1 MHRFARRTAAAT
13 AAALLHA
20 GRCSLPEPPPP
31 RSALPRLGRLR
42 GAVRQRR
49 EVSLPLPQG
58 AGSSPRPAASSS
70 CLFPA
75 SRSVNG
81 RCRCGPARGP
91 QATVLAL
98 KPFESRS
105 RQQSGSP
112 DRGRA
117 RAVTNP
123 NRWFRFGRKA
133 AGITLAFP
141 RHPPQLPWPAAA
153 SRRSPCAD
161 LRHERCF
168 QKGLTAGSLRAGAGL
183 EPRASRE
190 SRRSCLTATP
200 PQQRGTALRAQLAP
214 GERTGHSCGCAL
226 QHSPRPVPPATAFTG
241 GRGTGLLCGGG
252 GAGGNPARPGLRG
265 AARLPA
271 LGAGR
276 LRLRK
281 GAGLS
286 LGRAAGEGRDDGEGA
301 GRGRLTLLAL
311 APTASGRGA
320 GFADVAAGDAPCVC
334 GRWLPRPG
342 APPPRRPAC
351 GAVAAAA
358 ATICGVSRAGG
369 GGPRRGG

>member
-1 MHRFARRTAAAT
+1 MN
-13 AAALLHA
+13 L
-20 GRCSLPEPPPP
+20 GLP
-31 RSALPRLGRLR
+31 
-42 GAVRQRR
+42 
-49 EVSLPLPQG
+49 
-58 AGSSPRPAASSS
+58 
-70 CLFPA
+70 
-75 SRSVNG
+75 
-81 RCRCGPARGP
+81 
-91 QATVLAL
+91 
-98 KPFESRS
+98 
-105 RQQSGSP
+105 
-112 DRGRA
+112 GRA
-117 RAVTNP
+117 V
-123 NRWFRFGRKA
+123 G
-133 AGITLAFP
+133 
-141 RHPPQLPWPAAA
+141 AA
-153 SRRSPCAD
+153 SRPPHRSSGARPSVPNSHQVSERVTPAAVPFSTVHAPSPPPQP
-161 LRHERCF
+161 LRE
-168 QKGLTAGSLRAGAGL
+168 AAA
-183 EPRASRE
+183 RASFAE
-190 SRRSCLTATP
+190 
-200 PQQRGTALRAQLAP
+200 
-214 GERTGHSCGCAL
+214 
-226 QHSPRPVPPATAFTG
+226 
-241 GRGTGLLCGGG
+241 GG

-358 ATICGVSRAGG
+358 VAAICGVSRAGG